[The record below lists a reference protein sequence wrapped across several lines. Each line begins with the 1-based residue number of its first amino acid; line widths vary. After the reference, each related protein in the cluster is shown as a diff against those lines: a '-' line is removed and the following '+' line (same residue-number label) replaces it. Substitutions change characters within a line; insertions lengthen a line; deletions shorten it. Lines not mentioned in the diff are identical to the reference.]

1 MQSVQDGSWLPLSRN
16 KSRLLPKE
24 IISAFNKLLRNWY
37 QKSNLPVNSAILR
50 ILARWLHFWSVTTQN
65 RLMVPAG
72 PSMVV
77 GQLND
82 LLHLKITRNQSKVAV
97 LLFSAQQ
104 IIFSFWW
111 SSPWP
116 LLLPEG
122 LCGLK
127 HEIFSPPRLLFLSH
141 SKHGFCQGIHFPIR
155 NWILALFVFSR
166 YFFLEFFSSA
176 FFPLFAAQSKVSA
189 PKPLKS

>member
-1 MQSVQDGSWLPLSRN
+1 MQFVQDGSWLPLSRN
-16 KSRLLPKE
+16 KSRLLPKG

-72 PSMVV
+72 PSMDA

-104 IIFSFWW
+104 IIFSSLW

-116 LLLPEG
+116 LLLLEG
-122 LCGLK
+122 RYGLK
-127 HEIFSPPRLLFLSH
+127 HGIFSPYPLISLSH
-141 SKHGFCQGIHFPIR
+141 SKHDFCRGIHFPIR
-155 NWILALFVFSR
+155 NWIIA
-166 YFFLEFFSSA
+166 
-176 FFPLFAAQSKVSA
+176 
-189 PKPLKS
+189 